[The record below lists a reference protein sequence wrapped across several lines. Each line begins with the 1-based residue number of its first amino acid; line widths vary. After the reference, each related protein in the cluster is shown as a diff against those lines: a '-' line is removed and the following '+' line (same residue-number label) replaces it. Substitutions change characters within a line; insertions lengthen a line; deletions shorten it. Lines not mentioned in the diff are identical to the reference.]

1 MVQTILLAL
10 MFMKLNSAKLLTATY
25 ESEFKTD
32 SAWLYLQQIPD
43 DNAEN
48 TAFKELYTQLLNG
61 INPPAGSG
69 KAMGIQEGILFLRQS
84 ALQEQMTYAP
94 IAQAINASYLGEIY
108 YKNVKIQRGNL
119 YSIEQ
124 NGKKLL
130 SLYPNP
136 ASKAVTFRVSE
147 TNSRHWLIITDMYGK
162 KIQTVNLLSAN
173 TQFNTENLPAGIFFC
188 TLLNQNMEIVET
200 HKLIVAH

>member
-61 INPPAGSG
+61 IDPPAGSG
-69 KAMGIQEGILFLRQS
+69 KAMGMQELYLRQS
-84 ALQEQMTYAP
+84 AMQEQNAHAT
-94 IAQAINASYLGEIY
+94 IAQAINASYYGEIY
-108 YKNVKIQRGNL
+108 YKNIQPKSTKQIANTSL
-119 YSIEQ
+119 E
-124 NGKKLL
+124 NKLL
-130 SLYPNP
+130 TIYPNP
-136 ASKAVTFRVSE
+136 ATNIVHFTLPYDSNQFKVIVTD
-147 TNSRHWLIITDMYGK
+147 LLGK
-162 KIQTVNLLSAN
+162 QVATILLAN
-173 TQFNTENLPAGIFFC
+173 GNMVWNTENLSSGMYFC
-188 TLLNQNMEIVET
+188 ILVNQNRDIVET
-200 HKLIVAH
+200 HKLVIYR

>member
-10 MFMKLNSAKLLTATY
+10 MFMKPNPAKLLTATY
-25 ESEFKTD
+25 ESEMKTD

-48 TAFKELYTQLLNG
+48 IAFKELYTQLLNG

-69 KAMGIQEGILFLRQS
+69 KAVGMQELFLRQS
-84 ALQEQMTYAP
+84 AKQEQMTYAP
-94 IAQAINASYLGEIY
+94 IAQAINASYLGETY

-136 ASKAVTFRVSE
+136 ASKAVSFRASE
-147 TNSRHWLIITDMYGK
+147 TNSRYWLIITDMYGK